1 MEPLLIDVRSR
12 EEYIMS
18 HIQGAINI
26 PHQDLE
32 YYRDLLR
39 AHDVALYCNTGQRSA
54 IAAEKLAAMGIRAE
68 VLAVERVDSLPRE
81 GKTLV
86 CAVNHVFP
94 RPDQE
99 ERFLAKAGDLCRAT
113 EKVPGYLGSKIL
125 KMTGVSAAGSYLSGD
140 SSRLN
145 AVPPAYLL
153 LTYWESAE
161 AHERYHR
168 DPQWAERFAE
178 LPADLV
184 RMPYEEF
191 YQVLK

>member
-12 EEYIMS
+12 EEFLMK
-18 HIQGAINI
+18 HVQGAINI
-26 PHQDLE
+26 PHHDLE

-54 IAAEKLAAMGIRAE
+54 LAADKLASMGVRAE
-68 VLAVERVDSLPRE
+68 VLTAEQVDALPSE

-99 ERFLAKAGDLCRAT
+99 EHFMAKAGDLCRAT

-125 KMTGVSAAGSYLSGD
+125 KMSGVSAAGSHLPGD

-153 LTYWESAE
+153 LTYWESE
-161 AHERYHR
+161 DAHERYHR
-168 DPQWAERFAE
+168 DPQWTKLFNE
-178 LPADLV
+178 LLADLV